1 MEKELITIA
10 IYKEDWMKLNNIM
23 KKGEIYR
30 DKFHELIKKE
40 VNSNDKEDKKL
51 NQ

>member
-40 VNSNDKEDKKL
+40 VSNDKEDKKL